1 MAEKSKKVVMKVGL
15 DITGAKKELE
25 NLSQSISKSTKEL
38 KQIDKALKLDPKN
51 TTLLAQKAKV
61 LQETLAKTQEKSQK
75 LKQALSSL
83 KASGVSENSAEF
95 RKLEREI
102 VLSDE
107 AAKKLSKT
115 LASLQHNK
123 IADIGEKFQ
132 KLGQKTR
139 VLSAAAAGAT
149 AGVFALAKKAGAA
162 ADDLNTLSKVTG
174 ISTEELQKMAFASDL
189 VDVSVEDVA
198 KSMSKLQKNIGEAEK
213 GSKSATAAF
222 SELGVSWK
230 NSDGSFKDGK
240 QVFDEVIN
248 ALHNVEDTTKR
259 NSLAMDLM
267 GKSAMNLNPLIIEG
281 ADAFRQV
288 ADSAKGI
295 LTQEQLDNANK
306 FNDSLDLIKAQSK
319 QTALQLG
326 AMFAGDFQ
334 AGAAKAQ
341 KAIVAVADAATKIS
355 PGMRSA
361 FVTSAGAISLI
372 SPALTTVGTT
382 LRSVDTI
389 ASMTAKTF
397 SLLKKGGSFAKD
409 MVVELP
415 ELISWLK
422 TVTVAAKNSHLAFSL
437 FSKAKSWFTGLNAIF
452 PIITANLATIGAG
465 AKVMWMALTGPVG
478 IAIAAVAAVGA
489 AIVVLYNKCAWF
501 RNAINAF
508 WSAIVSGVSAVVG
521 AIQTV
526 ISWIGA
532 AISKAR
538 EFFGMKSKIGGDG
551 GPNPGPGDGRSY
563 GPAGFVP
570 QLATGTDFVEKS
582 GYAVIHGGEAVVTK
596 TANSK
601 FDYIADKLLTK
612 IDSLGGGGTKTIE
625 LVVNLDGQTV
635 AKKIHRLVS
644 ENQAGDLRRAK
655 I

>member
-372 SPALTTVGTT
+372 SPALTAAGTA
-382 LRSVDTI
+382 LRNVDTI

-397 SLLKKGGSFAKD
+397 ALLKKGGNFAKD
-409 MVVELP
+409 MIVELP

-452 PIITANLATIGAG
+452 PIITANLATIGVG
-465 AKVMWMALTGPVG
+465 AKAMWMALTGPVG
-478 IAIAAVAAVGA
+478 IAIAAVVAVGA
-489 AIVVLYNKCAWF
+489 AIAVLYTKCAWF
-501 RNAINAF
+501 RNGVQAI

-526 ISWIGA
+526 ISWIGT
-532 AISKAR
+532 AISKTR
-538 EFFGMKSKIGGDG
+538 EFFGMKSQISGGG
-551 GPNPGPGDGRSY
+551 GPNPGPGGGRSY
-563 GPAGFVP
+563 GPGGFVP

-635 AKKIHRLVS
+635 ARKIHRLVS

>member
-61 LQETLAKTQEKSQK
+61 LQEALSKTQEKSQK

-102 VLSDE
+102 VLSDD

-115 LASLQHNK
+115 LASLHKNK
-123 IADIGEKFQ
+123 IADLGGKFQ

-222 SELGVSWK
+222 AELGVSWK
-230 NSDGSFKDGK
+230 NFDGSFKDGK

-248 ALHNVEDTTKR
+248 ALHGVEDTTKR

-267 GKSAMNLNPLIIEG
+267 GKSAMNLNPLILEG

-355 PGMRSA
+355 PSMRSA

-372 SPALTTVGTT
+372 SPALTTVGTA
-382 LRSVDTI
+382 LRNVDTI
-389 ASMTAKTF
+389 AGMTAKTF
-397 SLLKKGGSFAKD
+397 SLLKKGGNFAKS
-409 MVVELP
+409 MIVELP

-437 FSKAKSWFTGLNAIF
+437 FSKAKTWFTGLNAIF
-452 PIITANLATIGAG
+452 PIITANLATIGVG
-465 AKVMWMALTGPVG
+465 AKAMWIALTGPVG

-489 AIVVLYNKCAWF
+489 AIAVLYTKCAWF

-532 AISKAR
+532 AIAKAR
-538 EFFGMKSKIGGDG
+538 EFFGMKSQISGD

>member
-107 AAKKLSKT
+107 AAKKLNKT
-115 LASLQHNK
+115 LAALQHNK
-123 IADIGEKFQ
+123 IANVGEKFQ
-132 KLGQKTR
+132 SLGQKTR

-248 ALHNVEDTTKR
+248 ALHGVEDTTKR

-267 GKSAMNLNPLIIEG
+267 GKSAMNLNPLILEG

-437 FSKAKSWFTGLNAIF
+437 FSKAKSWFTGLNAIL
-452 PIITANLATIGAG
+452 PIITANLATIGVG
-465 AKVMWMALTGPVG
+465 AKAMWIALTGPVG

-501 RNAINAF
+501 RNGVQAI

-526 ISWIGA
+526 IDWIGA
-532 AISKAR
+532 AIAKAR
-538 EFFGMKSKIGGDG
+538 EFFGMKSQIGGGG

-563 GPAGFVP
+563 GPGGFVP

-635 AKKIHRLVS
+635 ARKIHRLVS

>member
-437 FSKAKSWFTGLNAIF
+437 FSKAKSWFTGLNAIS
-452 PIITANLATIGAG
+452 PIITANLATIGVG
-465 AKVMWMALTGPVG
+465 AKAMWIALTGPVG

-501 RNAINAF
+501 RNGVQAI

-526 ISWIGA
+526 INWIGA

-538 EFFGMKSKIGGDG
+538 EFFGMKSQIGGGG

-612 IDSLGGGGTKTIE
+612 IDSLSGGGTKTIE

>member
-1 MAEKSKKVVMKVGL
+1 MAEKSKKVVLKVGL

-61 LQETLAKTQEKSQK
+61 LQEALSKTQEKSQK

-102 VLSDE
+102 VLSDN

-115 LASLQHNK
+115 LASLQQHK
-123 IADIGEKFQ
+123 VAELGEKFQ
-132 KLGQKTR
+132 SLGQKTR

-267 GKSAMNLNPLIIEG
+267 GKSAMNLNPLILEG

-341 KAIVAVADAATKIS
+341 KAIVAVAEAATKIS

-372 SPALTTVGTT
+372 SPALTVVGTA
-382 LRSVDTI
+382 LRNVDTI
-389 ASMTAKTF
+389 AGATAKTF
-397 SLLKKGGSFAKD
+397 SLLKKGGSFAKN
-409 MVVELP
+409 MIVELP

-452 PIITANLATIGAG
+452 PIITANLATIGVG
-465 AKVMWMALTGPVG
+465 AKAMWMALTGPVG
-478 IAIAAVAAVGA
+478 IAIAAVVAVGA
-489 AIVVLYNKCAWF
+489 AIAVLYAKCEWF
-501 RNAINAF
+501 RNGVNAV
-508 WSAIVSGVSAVVG
+508 WSAIVSGVNAVVG

-538 EFFGMKSKIGGDG
+538 EFFGMKSQIGG

-563 GPAGFVP
+563 GPGGYVP
-570 QLATGTDFVEKS
+570 QLAVGTDFVEKS

-596 TANSK
+596 TTNSK

-635 AKKIHRLVS
+635 ARKIHRLVS

>member
-1 MAEKSKKVVMKVGL
+1 MAEKSKKVVLKVGL

-61 LQETLAKTQEKSQK
+61 LQEALSKTQEKSQK

-102 VLSDE
+102 VLSDN

-115 LASLQHNK
+115 LASLQQHK
-123 IADIGEKFQ
+123 IAELGEKFQ
-132 KLGQKTR
+132 SLGQKTR

-267 GKSAMNLNPLIIEG
+267 GKSAMNLNPLILEG

-341 KAIVAVADAATKIS
+341 KAIVAVAEAATKIS

-372 SPALTTVGTT
+372 SPALTVVGTA
-382 LRSVDTI
+382 LRNVDTI
-389 ASMTAKTF
+389 AGATAKTF
-397 SLLKKGGSFAKD
+397 SLLKKGGSFAKN
-409 MVVELP
+409 MIVELP

-452 PIITANLATIGAG
+452 PIITANLATIGVG
-465 AKVMWMALTGPVG
+465 AKAMWMALTGPVG
-478 IAIAAVAAVGA
+478 IAIAAVVAVGA
-489 AIVVLYNKCAWF
+489 AIAVLYAKCEWF
-501 RNAINAF
+501 RNGVNAV
-508 WSAIVSGVSAVVG
+508 WSAIVSGVNAVVG

-538 EFFGMKSKIGGDG
+538 EFFGMKSQIGG

-563 GPAGFVP
+563 GPGGYVP
-570 QLATGTDFVEKS
+570 QLAVGTDFVEKS

-596 TANSK
+596 TTNSK

-612 IDSLGGGGTKTIE
+612 IDSLGNGGTKTIE

-635 AKKIHRLVS
+635 ARKIHRLVS

>member
-1 MAEKSKKVVMKVGL
+1 MAEKSKKVVLKVGL

-25 NLSQSISKSTKEL
+25 NLSQSIGKSTKEL

-61 LQETLAKTQEKSQK
+61 LQEALSKTQEKSQK

-107 AAKKLSKT
+107 AAKKLNKT
-115 LASLQHNK
+115 LAALKHNK
-123 IADIGEKFQ
+123 IADLGEKFQ

-139 VLSAAAAGAT
+139 LLSTAAAGAT

-334 AGAAKAQ
+334 SGAAKAQ

-372 SPALTTVGTT
+372 SPALTTVGTA
-382 LRSVDTI
+382 LRNVDTI

-397 SLLKKGGSFAKD
+397 SLLKKGGNFAKT
-409 MVVELP
+409 MIVELP
-415 ELISWLK
+415 ELVSWLK

-452 PIITANLATIGAG
+452 PIITANLATIGVG
-465 AKVMWMALTGPVG
+465 AKAMWIALTGPVG

-501 RNAINAF
+501 RNGVNAI
-508 WSAIVSGVSAVVG
+508 WSAIVSGVNAVVG
-521 AIQTV
+521 AIQAV

-538 EFFGMKSKIGGDG
+538 EFFGMKSKIGGGG

-563 GPAGFVP
+563 GPSGFVP

-612 IDSLGGGGTKTIE
+612 IDSLGGGSKVIE

>member
-1 MAEKSKKVVMKVGL
+1 MVEKSKKVVMKVGL

-61 LQETLAKTQEKSQK
+61 LQEALSKTQEKSQK

-107 AAKKLSKT
+107 AAKKLNKT
-115 LASLQHNK
+115 LAALQHNK
-123 IADIGEKFQ
+123 IANVGEKFQ
-132 KLGQKTR
+132 SLGQKTR

-230 NSDGSFKDGK
+230 NSDGSFRDGK

-288 ADSAKGI
+288 ANSAKGI

-341 KAIVAVADAATKIS
+341 KAIVAVAEAATKIS

-372 SPALTTVGTT
+372 SPALTVVGTA
-382 LRSVDTI
+382 LRNVDTI
-389 ASMTAKTF
+389 AGATAKTF
-397 SLLKKGGSFAKD
+397 SLLKKGGSFAKN
-409 MVVELP
+409 MIVELP

-452 PIITANLATIGAG
+452 PIITANLATIGVG
-465 AKVMWMALTGPVG
+465 AKAMWMALTGPVG
-478 IAIAAVAAVGA
+478 IAIAAVVAVGA
-489 AIVVLYNKCAWF
+489 AIAVLYAKCEWF
-501 RNAINAF
+501 RNGVNAV
-508 WSAIVSGVSAVVG
+508 WSAIVSGVNAVVG

-526 ISWIGA
+526 ISWIGT

-538 EFFGMKSKIGGDG
+538 EFFGMKSQISGGG
-551 GPNPGPGDGRSY
+551 GPNPGPGGGRSY
-563 GPAGFVP
+563 GPSGFVP
-570 QLATGTDFVEKS
+570 QLASGTDFVEKS

>member
-1 MAEKSKKVVMKVGL
+1 MAEKGKKVVLKVGL
-15 DITGAKKELE
+15 DVTGAKKELE
-25 NLSQSISKSTKEL
+25 NLSKSVSQSTKEL

-61 LQETLAKTQEKSQK
+61 LQETLTKTQEKSKK
-75 LKQALSSL
+75 LKEALSSL
-83 KASGVSENSAEF
+83 KSAGVDENATEF

-115 LASLQHNK
+115 LAALQHNK
-123 IADIGEKFQ
+123 IADLGEKFQ

-139 VLSAAAAGAT
+139 LLSTAAAGAT

-213 GSKSATAAF
+213 GSKSATTAF

-248 ALHNVEDTTKR
+248 ALHHVEDTTKR

-267 GKSAMNLNPLIIEG
+267 GKSAMNLNPLILEG

-372 SPALTTVGTT
+372 SPALTAAGTA
-382 LRSVDTI
+382 LRNVDTI

-397 SLLKKGGSFAKD
+397 SLLKKGGNFAKT
-409 MVVELP
+409 MIVELP

-452 PIITANLATIGAG
+452 PIITANLATIGVG
-465 AKVMWMALTGPVG
+465 AKAMWMALTGPVG

-489 AIVVLYNKCAWF
+489 AIAVLYAKCAWF
-501 RNAINAF
+501 RNGVQAI

-532 AISKAR
+532 AIAKAR
-538 EFFGMKSKIGGDG
+538 EFFGMKSQIDGGG
-551 GPNPGPGDGRSY
+551 GPNPGPGGGRSY
-563 GPAGFVP
+563 GPSGYVP
-570 QLATGTDFVEKS
+570 QLAVGTDFVEKS

>member
-61 LQETLAKTQEKSQK
+61 LQEALSKTQEKSQK
-75 LKQALSSL
+75 LKQALSNL

-107 AAKKLSKT
+107 AAKKLNKT
-115 LASLQHNK
+115 LAALQHNK
-123 IADIGEKFQ
+123 IANIGEKFQ
-132 KLGQKTR
+132 NLGQKTR
-139 VLSAAAAGAT
+139 LLSTAAAGAT

-222 SELGVSWK
+222 SYLGVSWK

-248 ALHNVEDTTKR
+248 ALHGVEDTTKR

-267 GKSAMNLNPLIIEG
+267 GKSAMNLNPLILEG

-452 PIITANLATIGAG
+452 PIITANLATIGVG
-465 AKVMWMALTGPVG
+465 AKAMWIALTGPVG

-489 AIVVLYNKCAWF
+489 AIAVLYTKCAWF
-501 RNAINAF
+501 RNGVQAL
-508 WSAIVSGVSAVVG
+508 WSAIVSGVTAVVG

-532 AISKAR
+532 AIAKAR

-551 GPNPGPGDGRSY
+551 PNPGPGGGRSY
-563 GPAGFVP
+563 GPSGFVP
-570 QLATGTDFVEKS
+570 QLAVGTDFVEKS

>member
-1 MAEKSKKVVMKVGL
+1 MVEKSKKVVLKVGL

-25 NLSQSISKSTKEL
+25 NLSQSIIKSTKEL

-107 AAKKLSKT
+107 AAKKLNKT
-115 LASLQHNK
+115 LAALQHNK
-123 IADIGEKFQ
+123 IASVGEKFQ
-132 KLGQKTR
+132 SLGQKTR

-267 GKSAMNLNPLIIEG
+267 GKSAMNLNPLILEG

-382 LRSVDTI
+382 LRSVNTI
-389 ASMTAKTF
+389 AGTTAKTF
-397 SLLKKGGSFAKD
+397 SLLKKGGNFAKD
-409 MVVELP
+409 MIVELP

-437 FSKAKSWFTGLNAIF
+437 FSKAKTWFTGLNAIF
-452 PIITANLATIGAG
+452 PIITANLATIGVG
-465 AKVMWMALTGPVG
+465 AKAMWIALTGPVG

-489 AIVVLYNKCAWF
+489 AIAVLYTKCAWF

-538 EFFGMKSKIGGDG
+538 EFFGMKSKIGGGG

-563 GPAGFVP
+563 GPSGFVP

>member
-61 LQETLAKTQEKSQK
+61 LQEALSKTQEKSQK

-102 VLSDE
+102 VLSDN

-115 LASLQHNK
+115 LASLQQHK
-123 IADIGEKFQ
+123 IAELGEKFQ
-132 KLGQKTR
+132 SLGQKTR

-267 GKSAMNLNPLIIEG
+267 GKSAMNLNPLILEG

-372 SPALTTVGTT
+372 SPALTAVGTA
-382 LRSVDTI
+382 LRNVDTI

-397 SLLKKGGSFAKD
+397 SLLKKSGNFAKT
-409 MVVELP
+409 MIVELP
-415 ELISWLK
+415 ELVSWLK

-437 FSKAKSWFTGLNAIF
+437 FSKAKTWFTGLNAIF
-452 PIITANLATIGAG
+452 PIITANLATIGVG
-465 AKVMWMALTGPVG
+465 AKAMWSALTGPVG

-501 RNAINAF
+501 RNGVQAI

-538 EFFGMKSKIGGDG
+538 EFFGIKSQIGGGG

-563 GPAGFVP
+563 GPGGYVP
-570 QLATGTDFVEKS
+570 QLAVGTDFVEKS

>member
-1 MAEKSKKVVMKVGL
+1 MTEKSKKVVMKVGL

-61 LQETLAKTQEKSQK
+61 LQEALSKTQEKSQK
-75 LKQALSSL
+75 LKQALSNL

-107 AAKKLSKT
+107 AAKKLNKT
-115 LASLQHNK
+115 LAALQHNK
-123 IADIGEKFQ
+123 IANVGEKFQ
-132 KLGQKTR
+132 SLGQKTR

-267 GKSAMNLNPLIIEG
+267 GKSAMNLNPLILEG

-306 FNDSLDLIKAQSK
+306 FNDSLDLIKAQAK
-319 QTALQLG
+319 QTAFQLG

-372 SPALTTVGTT
+372 SPALTVVGTT
-382 LRSVDTI
+382 LRNVDTI
-389 ASMTAKTF
+389 ANATAKSF
-397 SLLKKGGSFAKD
+397 SLIKKSGSFAKSII
-409 MVVELP
+409 VELP
-415 ELISWLK
+415 ELISGLK
-422 TVTVAAKNSHLAFSL
+422 TVALAAKNSHLAFSL
-437 FSKAKSWFTGLNAIF
+437 FSKAKSWFTGLNAVF
-452 PIITANLATIGAG
+452 PIITANLATIGVG
-465 AKVMWMALTGPVG
+465 AKAMWLALTGPVG

-489 AIVVLYNKCAWF
+489 AIAVLYAKCAWF
-501 RNAINAF
+501 RNGVNAI

-526 ISWIGA
+526 ISWIGT

-538 EFFGMKSKIGGDG
+538 EFFGMKSQFDGDG
-551 GPNPGPGDGRSY
+551 RPNPGPGGGRSY

-625 LVVNLDGQTV
+625 LVINLDGQTV